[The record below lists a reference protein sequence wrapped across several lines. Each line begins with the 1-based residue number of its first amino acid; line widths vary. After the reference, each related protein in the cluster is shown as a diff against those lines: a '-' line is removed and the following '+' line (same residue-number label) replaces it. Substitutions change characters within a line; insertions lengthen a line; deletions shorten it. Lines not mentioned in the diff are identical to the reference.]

1 MNEWMR
7 KFNCIFVLQCHEDC
21 MLQENATQ
29 LVNYM
34 LGVYNKTEVFQT
46 LLKIAVN
53 QCKSLSASST

>member
-1 MNEWMR
+1 
-7 KFNCIFVLQCHEDC
+7 

-34 LGVYNKTEVFQT
+34 LGAYNKSEVFQT